1 MKIGIVCYPT
11 YGGSGIVATELG
23 KALADKGHE
32 VHFISYSQPVRL
44 DVFSENMFFHEVS
57 VSDYPLFEYTPY
69 ELTLTSKLVDVAIH
83 EKLDLLHVHY
93 AIPHASAAHA
103 AKQILAAKGI
113 HVPFVTTLH
122 GTDITLVGRDES
134 FQPVI
139 EFAINESD
147 AVTAVSES
155 LKQDTLTYFDIK
167 REIEV
172 IPNFIDFKHYQ
183 NRFDQRLRNSIA
195 PANEHIITHV
205 SNFRKVKRV
214 EDVVRIF
221 HHIHQATP
229 SKLLLVGDGPER
241 AKIEQLCRK
250 LDLCDHIKFMGKSKA
265 IEKLMAVS
273 DLFLLPSEA
282 ESFGLVA
289 LEAMA
294 AGVPV
299 ISSDVGG
306 LSEVNVQG
314 ETGFLS
320 PVGAVDEMAQNAL
333 TILQGDLPVFKANS
347 LAHAKSF
354 DLPNILPQYEALY
367 QSLLS

>member
-44 DVFSENMFFHEVS
+44 DLFSENMFYHEVS

-83 EKLDLLHVHY
+83 ENLDLFHVHY
-93 AIPHASAAHA
+93 AIPHASAAYA
-103 AKQILAAKGI
+103 AKQILSDRGY
-113 HVPFVTTLH
+113 HVPFLTTLH
-122 GTDITLVGRDES
+122 GTDITLVGKDES
-134 FQPVI
+134 FKPVI
-139 EFAINESD
+139 EFAINKSD

-155 LKQDTLTYFDIK
+155 LKQDTLKYFNIN
-167 REIEV
+167 REIDV
-172 IPNFIDFKHYQ
+172 IPNFIDFAHYQ
-183 NRFDQRLRNSIA
+183 NRFDERLRNSITPNKEA
-195 PANEHIITHV
+195 VLTHV

-221 HHIHQATP
+221 YLVKKQYPA
-229 SKLLLVGDGPER
+229 KLLLVGDGPER
-241 AKIEQLCRK
+241 PKIEQLCRK
-250 LDLCDHIKFMGKSKA
+250 LNLCGDIKFLGKSKA
-265 IEKLMAVS
+265 IEKLMAIS

-299 ISSDVGG
+299 VSSNAGG
-306 LSEVNVQG
+306 LAEVNKEGV
-314 ETGFLS
+314 TGFLS
-320 PVGAVDEMAQNAL
+320 DVGNVDEMASSVL
-333 TILQGDLPVFKANS
+333 KIFKGDLNVFKKNAKM
-347 LAHAKSF
+347 HAKSF
-354 DLPNILPQYEALY
+354 DLPNILPQYERLY
-367 QSLLS
+367 ESIL